1 MRDGS
6 RARASTLHLP
16 MVKEDIFFLP
26 GTAARRGSVCLQL
39 FFSSL
44 IGQTGSGSA
53 FRSAADWSHTAGHI
67 ELGLV
72 LAIPESN
79 KANKSPARR
88 TPGLQNLGD
97 NHGGHRR

>member
-1 MRDGS
+1 MF
-6 RARASTLHLP
+6 AA
-16 MVKEDIFFLP
+16 FFLVSDWP
-26 GTAARRGSVCLQL
+26 DRIWQRIS
-39 FFSSL
+39 FP
-44 IGQTGSGSA
+44 TG
-53 FRSAADWSHTAGHI
+53 RTPHI